1 MCNGLT
7 LYASLIFMK
16 NILAIIILGLLWS
29 NILQAKILNVDNKIQ
44 LEVPSSHK
52 FIRYNNEEITEAI
65 DELKDSIDGLEV
77 DFYLVGPS
85 KYVDLEMAIL
95 NGEDPMENE
104 FVKSI
109 IKKYEGK
116 LESKMLQDPLKAG
129 KWIISEMKKIMKKEK
144 IDFITYVFVINKTLI
159 EMSSEEDEII
169 DMLTELQSMNNSELI
184 KQTKEIKKEIAS
196 FEGASSTSYAFGPTT
211 FTYNKL
217 KIGKNKNGNLFL
229 KGPSKF
235 FMAINETMTID
246 AVLNVYLGEHNN
258 RTYGFIS
265 ACYVDCSK
273 FNNKFDKMIKPTFS
287 TKEQIQKTKSTL
299 SADSNLTEQLKTLSE
314 LYKSGAL
321 TKEEFTK
328 AKKKLLN

>member
-1 MCNGLT
+1 MIEN
-7 LYASLIFMK
+7 FNMK
-16 NILAIIILGLLWS
+16 KLLSIIVLGLFWCNTLP
-29 NILQAKILNVDNKIQ
+29 AKILNIENKIQ
-44 LEVPSSHK
+44 IEVPSSHK

-65 DELKDSIDGLEV
+65 NELKDSIDGGEV

-85 KYVDLEMAIL
+85 KYVDLEKALVID
-95 NGEDPMENE
+95 GEDPMENE
-104 FVKSI
+104 YVKSI
-109 IKKYEGK
+109 MKKYEGK
-116 LESKMLQDPLKAG
+116 LQRKMLQDPLKAG

-144 IDFITYVFVINKTLI
+144 IDFITYVFLINKTLI

-184 KQTKEIKKEIAS
+184 KQTKKIKKEIAS
-196 FEGASSTSYAFGPTT
+196 FEGANSTRYTFGASS

-273 FNNKFDKMIKPTFS
+273 FNSKFDKMIKPTFS

-328 AKKKLLN
+328 AKKKLLK

>member
-1 MCNGLT
+1 
-7 LYASLIFMK
+7 MK
-16 NILAIIILGLLWS
+16 KILGIIVLGLFWC
-29 NILQAKILNVDNKIQ
+29 NTLPAKILNIENKIQ
-44 LEVPSSHK
+44 IEVPSSHK
-52 FIRYNNEEITEAI
+52 FIRYNNEEITESI
-65 DELKDSIDGLEV
+65 NELKDSIDGIEV
-77 DFYLVGPS
+77 DFYLVGPR
-85 KYVDLEMAIL
+85 KYVDLEQALVID
-95 NGEDPMENE
+95 GEDPMENE
-104 FVKSI
+104 YVKSI

-116 LESKMLQDPLKAG
+116 LERKMLQDPLKAG

-196 FEGASSTSYAFGPTT
+196 FEDASSTSYAFGSTT

-217 KIGKNKNGNLFL
+217 KISKNKNGNLFL

-235 FMAINETMTID
+235 FIAINETMTID

-273 FNNKFDKMIKPTFS
+273 FNSKFDKMIKPTFS

-299 SADSNLTEQLKTLSE
+299 STDSNLTEQLKTLSE

-321 TKEEFTK
+321 TKEEFTN

>member
-1 MCNGLT
+1 VKKLLGIMV
-7 LYASLIFMK
+7 
-16 NILAIIILGLLWS
+16 LGLFWCNTLP
-29 NILQAKILNVDNKIQ
+29 AKILDIENKIQ
-44 LEVPSSHK
+44 IEVPSSHK
-52 FIRYNNEEITEAI
+52 FIRYNNEEITESI
-65 DELKDSIDGLEV
+65 NELKDSIDGIEV

-85 KYVDLEMAIL
+85 KYVDLEKALVMD
-95 NGEDPMENE
+95 GEDPMENE
-104 FVKSI
+104 YVKSM

-116 LESKMLQDPLKAG
+116 LERKMLQDPLKAG
-129 KWIISEMKKIMKKEK
+129 KWIISEIKKIMKKEK

-258 RTYGFIS
+258 KTYGFIS

-273 FNNKFDKMIKPTFS
+273 FNSKFDKMIKPTFS
-287 TKEQIQKTKSTL
+287 TNVQTQKTKSSL
-299 SADSNLTEQLKTLSE
+299 SNDSDLTEQLKALSE
-314 LYKSGAL
+314 LYKSGVL

>member
-1 MCNGLT
+1 
-7 LYASLIFMK
+7 MK
-16 NILAIIILGLLWS
+16 KLLGIIVLGLFWCNTLP
-29 NILQAKILNVDNKIQ
+29 AKILDIENKIQ
-44 LEVPSSHK
+44 IEVPSSHK
-52 FIRYNNEEITEAI
+52 FIRYNNEEITESI
-65 DELKDSIDGLEV
+65 NELKDSIDGIEV

-85 KYVDLEMAIL
+85 KYVDLEKALVMD
-95 NGEDPMENE
+95 GEDPMENE
-104 FVKSI
+104 YVKSM

-116 LESKMLQDPLKAG
+116 LERKMLQDPLKAG
-129 KWIISEMKKIMKKEK
+129 KWIISEIKKIMKKEK

-196 FEGASSTSYAFGPTT
+196 FEGASRTSYAIGPST

-217 KIGKNKNGNLFL
+217 KISKNKNGNLFL

-258 RTYGFIS
+258 KTYGFIS

-273 FNNKFDKMIKPTFS
+273 FNSKFDKMIKPTFS
-287 TKEQIQKTKSTL
+287 TNVQTQKTKSSL
-299 SADSNLTEQLKTLSE
+299 SNDSDLTEQLKALSE
-314 LYKSGAL
+314 LYKSGVL

>member
-1 MCNGLT
+1 LLESWFIKKFFG
-7 LYASLIFMK
+7 
-16 NILAIIILGLLWS
+16 ILVLGLLWC
-29 NILQAKILNVDNKIQ
+29 NTLPAKILDIENKIQ
-44 LEVPSSHK
+44 IEVPPSHK
-52 FIRYNNEEITEAI
+52 FIRYHNEQITEQI
-65 DELKDSIDGLEV
+65 KELKDSIDGIEI

-85 KYVDLEMAIL
+85 KYVDLEQAL
-95 NGEDPMENE
+95 VLDGEDPMENE

-109 IKKYEGK
+109 IKKYEK
-116 LESKMLQDPLKAG
+116 KIERKMLQDPFKAG

-159 EMSSEEDEII
+159 DMSSEDGDII
-169 DMLTELQSMNNSELI
+169 GMLTELQSMNNSELI
-184 KQTKEIKKEIAS
+184 KQTKEIKKEIAT
-196 FEGASSTSYAFGPTT
+196 FDGANSKSYAFGPTS

-217 KIGKNKNGNLFL
+217 KISKNKNGNLFL
-229 KGPSKF
+229 KGPSKI

-273 FNNKFDKMIKPTFS
+273 FNSKFDKMIKPTFS
-287 TKEQIQKTKSTL
+287 TKEQIQKTKSIL
-299 SADSNLTEQLKTLSE
+299 SDDSNLTEQLKTLSE

-321 TKEEFTK
+321 TKEEFAK

>member
-1 MCNGLT
+1 MCTDCVLG
-7 LYASLIFMK
+7 SWFMK
-16 NILAIIILGLLWS
+16 KLLGIIVLGLFWCNTLP
-29 NILQAKILNVDNKIQ
+29 AKILDIENKIQ
-44 LEVPSSHK
+44 IEVPSSHK
-52 FIRYNNEEITEAI
+52 FIRYNNEEITESI
-65 DELKDSIDGLEV
+65 NELKDSIDGIEV

-85 KYVDLEMAIL
+85 KYVDLEQALVMD
-95 NGEDPMENE
+95 GEDPMENE
-104 FVKSI
+104 YVKSM

-116 LESKMLQDPLKAG
+116 LERKMLQDPLNAG
-129 KWIISEMKKIMKKEK
+129 KWIISEIKKIMKKEK

-258 RTYGFIS
+258 KTYGFIS

-273 FNNKFDKMIKPTFS
+273 FNSKFDKMIKPTFS
-287 TKEQIQKTKSTL
+287 TNVQTQKTKSSL
-299 SADSNLTEQLKTLSE
+299 SNDSDLTEQLKALSE
-314 LYKSGAL
+314 LYKSGVL

>member
-1 MCNGLT
+1 VKKLLGIMV
-7 LYASLIFMK
+7 
-16 NILAIIILGLLWS
+16 LGLFWCNTLP
-29 NILQAKILNVDNKIQ
+29 AKILDIENKIQ
-44 LEVPSSHK
+44 IEVPSSHK
-52 FIRYNNEEITEAI
+52 FIKYNNEEITESI
-65 DELKDSIDGLEV
+65 NELKDSIDGIEV

-85 KYVDLEMAIL
+85 KYVDLEKALVMD
-95 NGEDPMENE
+95 GEDPMENE
-104 FVKSI
+104 YVKSM

-116 LESKMLQDPLKAG
+116 LERKMLQDPLKAG

-196 FEGASSTSYAFGPTT
+196 FEGASSTSYAFGSTT

-217 KIGKNKNGNLFL
+217 KISKNKNGNLFL

-273 FNNKFDKMIKPTFS
+273 FNSKFDKMIKPTFS
-287 TKEQIQKTKSTL
+287 TKEQIQKKKSTL
-299 SADSNLTEQLKTLSE
+299 STVSNLTEQLKTLSE

-321 TKEEFTK
+321 TKEEFTN

>member
-1 MCNGLT
+1 
-7 LYASLIFMK
+7 MK
-16 NILAIIILGLLWS
+16 KLLGIIVLGLFWCNTLP
-29 NILQAKILNVDNKIQ
+29 AKILDIENKIQ
-44 LEVPSSHK
+44 IEVPSSHK
-52 FIRYNNEEITEAI
+52 FIRYNNEEITESI
-65 DELKDSIDGLEV
+65 NELKDSIDGIEV
-77 DFYLVGPS
+77 DFYLVGPG
-85 KYVDLEMAIL
+85 KYVDLEKALVMD
-95 NGEDPMENE
+95 GEDPMQNE
-104 FVKSI
+104 YVKSM

-116 LESKMLQDPLKAG
+116 LERKMLQDPLKAG

-196 FEGASSTSYAFGPTT
+196 FEGASSTSYAFGSTT

-217 KIGKNKNGNLFL
+217 KISKNKNGNLFL

-258 RTYGFIS
+258 KTYGFIS

-273 FNNKFDKMIKPTFS
+273 FNSKFDKMIKPMHLYRHAS
-287 TKEQIQKTKSTL
+287 SIALNSIPTL
-299 SADSNLTEQLKTLSE
+299 IK
-314 LYKSGAL
+314 
-321 TKEEFTK
+321 
-328 AKKKLLN
+328 

>member
-1 MCNGLT
+1 
-7 LYASLIFMK
+7 MK
-16 NILAIIILGLLWS
+16 RFLGIVVLGLLWC
-29 NILQAKILNVDNKIQ
+29 NTLPAKILDIENKIQ
-44 LEVPSSHK
+44 IEVPSSHK
-52 FIRYNNEEITEAI
+52 FIRYNNEEITESI
-65 DELKDSIDGLEV
+65 NELKDSIDGMEV

-85 KYVDLEMAIL
+85 KYVDLEQALVMD
-95 NGEDPMENE
+95 GEDPMENE
-104 FVKSI
+104 YVKSI

-116 LESKMLQDPLKAG
+116 LEREMLQDPFKAG
-129 KWIISEMKKIMKKEK
+129 KWMISEMKKIMKKEK

-159 EMSSEEDEII
+159 EMSSEDDEII
-169 DMLTELQSMNNSELI
+169 DKLTEFQSMNNSELI

-196 FEGASSTSYAFGPTT
+196 FEGASRTSYAFGPTT
-211 FTYNKL
+211 LTYNKL

-235 FMAINETMTID
+235 FMAINETITID
-246 AVLNVYLGEHNN
+246 AVLNFYLGEHNDK
-258 RTYGFIS
+258 TYAFIS

-273 FNNKFDKMIKPTFS
+273 FNNKFDKMIKPVFS
-287 TKEQIQKTKSTL
+287 SNVEIQKTTGTIS
-299 SADSNLTEQLKTLSE
+299 SNSDLTEKLRTLSE

>member
-1 MCNGLT
+1 MRFFSFILLVSFT
-7 LYASLIFMK
+7 LLSSSF
-16 NILAIIILGLLWS
+16 
-29 NILQAKILNVDNKIQ
+29 AKILNIENKIQ
-44 LEVPSSHK
+44 IEVPSSHK
-52 FIRYNNEEITEAI
+52 FIKYNNEEITESI
-65 DELKDSIDGLEV
+65 NELKDSIDGIEV

-85 KYVDLEMAIL
+85 KYVDLEKALVMD
-95 NGEDPMENE
+95 GEDPMENE
-104 FVKSI
+104 YVKSM

-116 LESKMLQDPLKAG
+116 LERKMLQDPLKAG
-129 KWIISEMKKIMKKEK
+129 KWIISEIKKIMKKEK

-265 ACYVDCSK
+265 ACFVDCSK
-273 FNNKFDKMIKPTFS
+273 FNSKFDKMIKSTFS
-287 TKEQIQKTKSTL
+287 TKEQIQKTKNSL
-299 SADSNLTEQLKTLSE
+299 PKDGDLTEQLKTLSE

>member
-1 MCNGLT
+1 MV
-7 LYASLIFMK
+7 
-16 NILAIIILGLLWS
+16 LGLFWCNTLP
-29 NILQAKILNVDNKIQ
+29 AKILDIENKIQ
-44 LEVPSSHK
+44 IEVPSSHK
-52 FIRYNNEEITEAI
+52 FIRYNNEEITESI
-65 DELKDSIDGLEV
+65 NELKDSIDGIEV

-85 KYVDLEMAIL
+85 KYVDLEKALVMD
-95 NGEDPMENE
+95 GEDPMENE
-104 FVKSI
+104 YVKSM

-116 LESKMLQDPLKAG
+116 LERKMLQDPLKAG
-129 KWIISEMKKIMKKEK
+129 KWIISEIKKIMKKEK

-184 KQTKEIKKEIAS
+184 KQTKEIKKDIAS
-196 FEGASSTSYAFGPTT
+196 FEGASSTSYAFGSTT

-217 KIGKNKNGNLFL
+217 KISKNKNGNLFL

-258 RTYGFIS
+258 KTYGFIS

-273 FNNKFDKMIKPTFS
+273 FNSKFDKMIKPTFS

-321 TKEEFTK
+321 TKEEFRK

>member
-1 MCNGLT
+1 
-7 LYASLIFMK
+7 MK
-16 NILAIIILGLLWS
+16 KILGIIVLGLFWC
-29 NILQAKILNVDNKIQ
+29 NTLPAKILNIENKIQ
-44 LEVPSSHK
+44 IEVPSSHK
-52 FIRYNNEEITEAI
+52 FIRYNNEEITESI
-65 DELKDSIDGLEV
+65 NELKDSIDGIEV

-85 KYVDLEMAIL
+85 KYVDLEKALVMD
-95 NGEDPMENE
+95 GEDPMENE
-104 FVKSI
+104 YVKSM

-116 LESKMLQDPLKAG
+116 LERKMLQDPLKAG
-129 KWIISEMKKIMKKEK
+129 KWIISEIKKIMKKEK

-258 RTYGFIS
+258 KTYGFIS

-273 FNNKFDKMIKPTFS
+273 FNSKFDKMIKPTFS
-287 TKEQIQKTKSTL
+287 TNVQTQKTKSSL
-299 SADSNLTEQLKTLSE
+299 SNDSDLTEQLKALSE
-314 LYKSGAL
+314 LYKSGVL

>member
-1 MCNGLT
+1 MV
-7 LYASLIFMK
+7 
-16 NILAIIILGLLWS
+16 LGLFWCNTLP
-29 NILQAKILNVDNKIQ
+29 AKILDIENKIQ
-44 LEVPSSHK
+44 IEVPSSHK
-52 FIRYNNEEITEAI
+52 FIKYNNEEITESI
-65 DELKDSIDGLEV
+65 NELKDSIDGIEV

-85 KYVDLEMAIL
+85 KYVDLEKALVMD
-95 NGEDPMENE
+95 GEDPMENE
-104 FVKSI
+104 YVKSM

-116 LESKMLQDPLKAG
+116 LERKMLQDPLKAG
-129 KWIISEMKKIMKKEK
+129 KWIISEIKKIMKKEK

-258 RTYGFIS
+258 KTYGFIS

-273 FNNKFDKMIKPTFS
+273 FNSKFDKMIKPTFS
-287 TKEQIQKTKSTL
+287 TNVQTQKTKSSL
-299 SADSNLTEQLKTLSE
+299 SNDSDLTEQLKALSE
-314 LYKSGAL
+314 LYKSGVL